1 MTLDIADVMIKDA
14 VRPGIE
20 KYHIFLDDLFATEYH
35 ADLIPPGD
43 YMTISFGR
51 AEYASKIYVLPD
63 NQGLV
68 QILREPR
75 AGGGYQHKSNN
86 ESTTLY
92 LRYLNVPVELR
103 EQITARLTPKPE

>member
-1 MTLDIADVMIKDA
+1 MTLDIVDVMIKDA
-14 VRPGIE
+14 VRPDIE
-20 KYHIFLDDLFATEYH
+20 RYHVFLDDLFATEYH

-43 YMTISFGR
+43 YMTTSFGN
-51 AEYASKIYVLPD
+51 AEYASKIYVLPE

-75 AGGGYQHKSNN
+75 AGRGYQHKSNN

-92 LRYLNVPVELR
+92 LRYFNVPEKIR
-103 EQITARLTPKPE
+103 EQITAKLTPKPE